1 MFCIPIIA
9 KNTNDA
15 LDKIA
20 RAEPLADI
28 LELRLDMMDAFE
40 LHEIIQSAAKPVLVT
55 YRSEKEGGRGAADY
69 MTRVHFLKSAIEAGA
84 GFVDVEH
91 SLPLDYR
98 RELFQMGGPSK
109 FILSKHLLTGTP
121 SREMLGDILK
131 KLAATGADM
140 IKIVAQAGSWEDNFR
155 ILELI
160 PKAHDQ
166 KIRIIAFCM
175 GPMGKMS
182 RVFSCLM
189 GGYLTFASLEAGEE
203 SADGQIPINELKK
216 ILECFSL

>member
-9 KNTNDA
+9 RNTDEA
-15 LDKIA
+15 LKKIA
-20 RAEPLADI
+20 RAELLADI
-28 LELRLDMMDAFE
+28 LEIRLDMMDAFD
-40 LHEIIQSAAKPVLVT
+40 LPEIIQSTAKPILVT
-55 YRSEKEGGRGAADY
+55 YRSEKEGGRGAANY
-69 MTRVHFLKSAIEAGA
+69 MTRVHYLSKAIEAGA

-98 RELFQMGGPSK
+98 LKLFQMRGSSK
-109 FILSKHLLTGTP
+109 LILSKHILNGTP
-121 SREMLGDILK
+121 SREKLEDVLK
-131 KLAATGADM
+131 KMAATGAD
-140 IKIVAQAGSWEDNFR
+140 IVKIVTRAGSWENNFR

-160 PKAHDQ
+160 QRAHDQ
-166 KIRIIAFCM
+166 KIKIITFCM

-189 GGYLTFASLEAGEE
+189 GGYLTFVSLEAGEE
-203 SADGQIPINELKK
+203 SADGQIPVREMKK